1 MAIIKGMNKQS
12 AAVLMVMGSALS
24 LQFGAAIGTQ
34 LFPLNGP
41 WAVTSLR
48 LFIAGLIMCLVIRPR
63 LRSWTKKQW
72 IAVLLLG
79 LSLGGMNSLFYAS
92 IELIPLGTAVT
103 IEFLGPLIFSAV
115 LARTLKNGLC
125 VALAFLGMALL
136 GIDSLSG
143 ETLDPLGVIFAAVA
157 GIFWVCYILASKKI
171 GQLIP
176 GTSGLA
182 VALIIG
188 AVAVF
193 PLGATHM
200 GPIFQTPTLLILAL
214 GTALLGSLIPYSL
227 ELSAL
232 RRLPAPIFSIL
243 LSLEPAFAA
252 AVGWILL
259 DQTPTAFK
267 WAAIIL
273 VIAASIGVTWE
284 PKKMLVD
291 APLHSKCN
299 AKRRVHTP
307 S

>member
-1 MAIIKGMNKQS
+1 
-12 AAVLMVMGSALS
+12 MVMGSALS
-24 LQFGAAIGTQ
+24 LQLGAAIGMQ
-34 LFPLNGP
+34 LFPYIGP

-48 LFIAGLIMCLVIRPR
+48 LLIAGLLMCLIIRPR
-63 LRSWTKKQW
+63 VRFWTKKQW
-72 IAVLLLG
+72 IAVGLLG

-92 IELIPLGTAVT
+92 IELIPIGTAVT
-103 IEFLGPLIFSAV
+103 IEFLGPLIFSAA
-115 LARTLKNGLC
+115 LARTLKNGVC
-125 VALAFLGMALL
+125 VAIAFLGMALL
-136 GIDSLSG
+136 GIDSFNG
-143 ETLDPLGVIFAAVA
+143 EALDLLGVIFAAVA

-188 AVAVF
+188 AAAVF

-200 GPIFQTPTLLILAL
+200 APIVETPTLLILAL

-232 RRLPAPIFSIL
+232 RQLPAPIFSIL

-252 AVGWILL
+252 AIGWIMLN
-259 DQTPTAFK
+259 QIPTMLK

-284 PKKMLVD
+284 PKKMLLD
-291 APLHSKCN
+291 APLRAKTR
-299 AKRRVHTP
+299 AKRRVHAP
-307 S
+307 N